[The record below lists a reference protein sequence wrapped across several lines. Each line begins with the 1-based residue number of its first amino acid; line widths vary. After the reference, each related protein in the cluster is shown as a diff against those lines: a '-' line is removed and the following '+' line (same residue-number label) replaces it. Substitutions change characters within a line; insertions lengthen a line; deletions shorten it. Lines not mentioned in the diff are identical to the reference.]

1 MDTKEYFQ
9 VLNDRELMA
18 LARHGI
24 KLKDA
29 EFVKD
34 ALSELARRF
43 REEVYGNVPHI

>member
-1 MDTKEYFQ
+1 MDNQQFFKPLDNKQ
-9 VLNDRELMA
+9 LMA

-43 REEVYGNVPHI
+43 RAEVYGNG